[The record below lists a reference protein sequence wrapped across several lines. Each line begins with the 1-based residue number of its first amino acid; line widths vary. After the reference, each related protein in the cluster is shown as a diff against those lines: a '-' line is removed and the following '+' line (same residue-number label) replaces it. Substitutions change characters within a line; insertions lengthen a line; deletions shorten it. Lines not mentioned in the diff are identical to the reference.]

1 MRNAAVAV
9 HDAPSQRHSP
19 HEVRNRRLLVIAHRA
34 NLNGAEP
41 QFENTLDRTRE
52 CIARG
57 WSVET
62 DIRRDTAGRFY
73 VSHDRVAW
81 SAANDAAAFCALWRE
96 ARVPIALN
104 VKELGYEA
112 DLIAFLR
119 AHEAL
124 SHVFLFD
131 MELLESTAGD
141 TARRFRS
148 LDADVCLGARVSD
161 RREPVEQ
168 ALAIDCTQIV
178 WLDEF
183 ESPWASMSDVRLLQ
197 AQGRLVYAVSPELH
211 GSSLSAM
218 QRRWTQW
225 IAWGV
230 DGICTDAPTQ
240 LHRMLTESPANTQT
254 PIAA

>member
-1 MRNAAVAV
+1 M
-9 HDAPSQRHSP
+9 
-19 HEVRNRRLLVIAHRA
+19 LVIAHRA

-41 QFENTLDRTRE
+41 QFENTLARTRE

-62 DIRRDTAGRFY
+62 DIRRDAAGRFY
-73 VSHDRVAW
+73 VSHDAAAW
-81 SAANDAAAFCALWRE
+81 DEANDAAAFCALWRE

-119 AHEAL
+119 AHDAL

-131 MELLESTAGD
+131 MELLESTVGD
-141 TARRFRS
+141 TARRFRT
-148 LDADVCLGARVSD
+148 LDADVRLGARVSD
-161 RREPVEQ
+161 RNEPIAH
-168 ALAIDCTQIV
+168 ALTVDCAQIV

-183 ESPWASMSDVRLLQ
+183 DGPWASESDVRLLR
-197 AQGRLVYAVSPELH
+197 ANKRLVYAVSPELH
-211 GSSLSAM
+211 GASPTAM

-240 LHRMLTESPANTQT
+240 LDRVLLASRADTQT